1 MIVLLLLELLLDQLR
16 EQIRVINDPG
26 APRLEVLRVHRLRGH
41 QLRSHEGVWV
51 RGLTLADRCLWS
63 QRQIRVYNVI
73 YHQIEN

>member
-1 MIVLLLLELLLDQLR
+1 MIVLLLLKLLLDQLR

-51 RGLTLADRCLWS
+51 RGLTLA
-63 QRQIRVYNVI
+63 
-73 YHQIEN
+73 